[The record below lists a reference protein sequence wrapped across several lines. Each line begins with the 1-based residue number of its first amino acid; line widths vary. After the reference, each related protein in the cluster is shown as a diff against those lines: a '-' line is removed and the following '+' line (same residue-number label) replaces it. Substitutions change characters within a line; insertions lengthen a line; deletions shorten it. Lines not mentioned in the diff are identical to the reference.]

1 MLTRTSQRSSLKSM
15 QGQNRSMLTYVDPN
29 QSEQVNILV
38 NAALIST
45 SELYT
50 TSASVFT
57 DTTLA

>member
-45 SELYT
+45 SGCVR
-50 TSASVFT
+50 SNMA
-57 DTTLA
+57 